1 MTIEPN
7 IHIVDDD
14 EAVRDS
20 LRLLL
25 EAYGLSTR
33 TYQSCEEFLS
43 TFTSAQS
50 GCLLLDLHL
59 PGMGGVDFLRTHG
72 GRLTG
77 LPVIMMSGRW
87 DDSMRALAEEVG
99 AVCSIDKPIDETV
112 LIMTVRDVLG
122 REAEPDAPVRG
133 AAARS

>member
-25 EAYGLSTR
+25 ESYGLHTR
-33 TYQSCEEFLS
+33 TYKSCEEFSS
-43 TFTSAQS
+43 TFTRAQS
-50 GCLLLDLHL
+50 ECLLLDLHL
-59 PGMGGVDFLRTHG
+59 PGMGGIDFLRTRG
-72 GRLTG
+72 GRLGG

-87 DDSMRALAEEVG
+87 DDGTRALAAEVG
-99 AVCSIDKPIDETV
+99 AVRHIDKPIDDTI
-112 LIMTVRDVLG
+112 LIMAVRDVLG
-122 REAEPDAPVRG
+122 RGVESEAPVM
-133 AAARS
+133 ATAARP

>member
-1 MTIEPN
+1 MTIEPT
-7 IHIVDDD
+7 IYIVDDD
-14 EAVRDS
+14 EPVRDS

-25 EAYGLSTR
+25 ESYGLHIR

-43 TFTSAQS
+43 TFTPTRQ

-59 PGMGGVDFLRTHG
+59 PGMGGVDFLRMHG
-72 GRLTG
+72 RRLAG

-87 DDSMRALAEEVG
+87 DDRMRAHAAEAGV
-99 AVCSIDKPIDETV
+99 VYRIDKPIDDAV

-122 REAEPDAPVRG
+122 RQVKPGVPAMA